1 MAMFHSLP
9 SIHVKHQKNTAEL
22 ESVIMPVPAE
32 VTISMSQHIGAP
44 CKPVVKVGDTVK
56 VGQLIGEK
64 LRDSLNAI
72 PWPDIQ
78 DKAVQWATNL
88 ATMLN
93 GIVETP
99 GLWEAIGH
107 TLAPNRK
114 PLSSPPMASRPSMRP
129 SLRPPSAR
137 SWRMFWWRCA
147 PAV

>member
-56 VGQLIGEK
+56 VGQLIG
-64 LRDSLNAI
+64 DSEAAVSAPIHSSVSGKVKAIEQIFNARGA
-72 PWPDIQ
+72 
-78 DKAVQWATNL
+78 KS
-88 ATMLN
+88 
-93 GIVETP
+93 
-99 GLWEAIGH
+99 EAIVITTDGEQTIDE
-107 TLAPNRK
+107 TLT
-114 PLSSPPMASRPSMRP
+114 PPAIG
-129 SLRPPSAR
+129 
-137 SWRMFWWRCA
+137 A